1 MDRGRWV
8 SLVVGLVV
16 GLLAGLYVPLPP
28 RVDTSRPTPEDELL
42 RMAEAWQARDA
53 IGVFARIEPRLQRE
67 LNLDR
72 VYAEMVGTSPQPSAL
87 RTALEGAERHV
98 RGGGRFTLVE
108 DDAFLTWS
116 SEDDYLYL
124 HWSRGRWQLAEVGRG
139 RKTP

>member
-1 MDRGRWV
+1 MHRGRWV

-16 GLLAGLYVPLPP
+16 GLLAGFYVPLPP

-42 RMAEAWQARDA
+42 RIVEAWRAKDA

-67 LNLDR
+67 LTLDR
-72 VYAEMVGTSPQPSAL
+72 VYAEMMGASEEPSAL
-87 RTALEGAERHV
+87 LAALEGAERHI

-116 SEDDYLYL
+116 SKGDYLYL
-124 HWSRGRWQLAEVGRG
+124 HWSRGRWRLAEFGQGR
-139 RKTP
+139 TVP